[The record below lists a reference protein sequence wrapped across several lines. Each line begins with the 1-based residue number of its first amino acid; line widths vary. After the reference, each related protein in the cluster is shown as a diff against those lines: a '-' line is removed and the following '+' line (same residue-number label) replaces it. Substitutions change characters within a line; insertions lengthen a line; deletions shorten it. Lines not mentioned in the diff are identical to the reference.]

1 MVFNFRPEH
10 SGSKMQNLKSL
21 DCRWE
26 DGVRV
31 WFVRFQQKCKTQTRG
46 YGAASSKQICSS
58 HFILFGHQPCGR
70 SKGQYT
76 DGRIVRTQRFF
87 ETKVRTHSKLE
98 PKNFKIG
105 SKFHFFLHKWLK
117 TKKSLS
123 RPCSRVSGKLCTKCC
138 ISYIKRTLDSRTHE
152 VSKGKKCNFTCI
164 NDWKWRSL
172 SVNPSHGPVGNYV
185 RNAAFRT

>member
-1 MVFNFRPEH
+1 MKQHYSTTVEH
-10 SGSKMQNLKSL
+10 IVYIIEAICDPVVG
-21 DCRWE
+21 CW
-26 DGVRV
+26 RV
-31 WFVRFQQKCKTQTRG
+31 N
-46 YGAASSKQICSS
+46 
-58 HFILFGHQPCGR
+58 
-70 SKGQYT
+70 YT

-98 PKNFKIG
+98 PTNFQIG

-123 RPCSRVSGKLCTKCC
+123 RPCSQVSGKLCTKCC

-152 VSKGKKCNFTCI
+152 VSKGKKCNLTCI

>member
-1 MVFNFRPEH
+1 MLNPFSCLVHFLLISYSVHLFLIH
-10 SGSKMQNLKSL
+10 VLFISYSNLIYALFISYQFPIQFL
-21 DCRWE
+21 FISYSCLIYI
-26 DGVRV
+26 
-31 WFVRFQQKCKTQTRG
+31 FPM
-46 YGAASSKQICSS
+46 
-58 HFILFGHQPCGR
+58 HFLFI
-70 SKGQYT
+70 SYSFYT

-98 PKNFKIG
+98 PTNFKIG

>member
-1 MVFNFRPEH
+1 MTSETDSSTGKKLSPERKFRNQRILQVTIYNAQMLH
-10 SGSKMQNLKSL
+10 VYG
-21 DCRWE
+21 
-26 DGVRV
+26 
-31 WFVRFQQKCKTQTRG
+31 RFTWTYMNGKCK
-46 YGAASSKQICSS
+46 
-58 HFILFGHQPCGR
+58 
-70 SKGQYT
+70 YT

-98 PKNFKIG
+98 PTNFKIG

-152 VSKGKKCNFTCI
+152 VSKGKKCNLTCI
-164 NDWKWRSL
+164 ND
-172 SVNPSHGPVGNYV
+172 
-185 RNAAFRT
+185 

>member
-1 MVFNFRPEH
+1 MLESLSKKQKRKKTRISFCGKKNAMRFWPPNSLEFKSTFPKI
-10 SGSKMQNLKSL
+10 SGLNKALLGDDDS
-21 DCRWE
+21 
-26 DGVRV
+26 
-31 WFVRFQQKCKTQTRG
+31 
-46 YGAASSKQICSS
+46 
-58 HFILFGHQPCGR
+58 
-70 SKGQYT
+70 YT

-87 ETKVRTHSKLE
+87 ETKVRTQSKLE
-98 PKNFKIG
+98 PTNFKIG

-117 TKKSLS
+117 TKKSFS
-123 RPCSRVSGKLCTKCC
+123 RPCSRVSGELCTKCC

-152 VSKGKKCNFTCI
+152 ISKGKKCNFTCI

>member
-1 MVFNFRPEH
+1 MELISAQLCRMLN
-10 SGSKMQNLKSL
+10 GSSNE
-21 DCRWE
+21 RN
-26 DGVRV
+26 
-31 WFVRFQQKCKTQTRG
+31 
-46 YGAASSKQICSS
+46 
-58 HFILFGHQPCGR
+58 
-70 SKGQYT
+70 YT

-98 PKNFKIG
+98 PTNFKIG

-152 VSKGKKCNFTCI
+152 VSKGKKIQSCLHKWLKMKKSLGKPLSRAGGKLCTKCCI
-164 NDWKWRSL
+164 SYIKRTLAWFLVFSKLEPTKCPNVK
-172 SVNPSHGPVGNYV
+172 
-185 RNAAFRT
+185 NAILPA